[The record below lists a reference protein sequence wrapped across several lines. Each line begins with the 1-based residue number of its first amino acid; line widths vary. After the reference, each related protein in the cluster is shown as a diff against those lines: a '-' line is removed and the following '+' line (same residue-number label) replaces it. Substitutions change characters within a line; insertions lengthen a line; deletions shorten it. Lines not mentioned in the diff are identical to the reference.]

1 MNGLAARIGAVVFLG
16 VGLVADSAAQEE
28 VVYGWQLM
36 SQQERIEYRTKMH
49 SLKTEQEREAF
60 RIQHHEQMKERAN
73 AQGVTLPEEPM
84 PRQRDLAPGGG
95 PGRGP
100 GR

>member
-16 VGLVADSAAQEE
+16 AGLVADAVAQEE

-36 SQQERIEYRTKMH
+36 SQQERTEYRTKMR

-60 RIQHHEQMKERAN
+60 RIQHHEQMKQRAN
-73 AQGVTLPEEPM
+73 TQGVTLPEEPV
-84 PRQRDLAPGGG
+84 PRQRDFAPGGG

>member
-1 MNGLAARIGAVVFLG
+1 VDGIASRITAILLGIGLAAGVV
-16 VGLVADSAAQEE
+16 AQDDT
-28 VVYGWQLM
+28 VYGWQLM
-36 SQQERIEYRTKMH
+36 SQQERIEYRTKMQ

-60 RIQHHEQMKERAN
+60 RIQHHEQMKERAK
-73 AQGVTLPEEPM
+73 AQGVTVPEEPM
-84 PRQRDLAPGGG
+84 PRRQNRSPGDG